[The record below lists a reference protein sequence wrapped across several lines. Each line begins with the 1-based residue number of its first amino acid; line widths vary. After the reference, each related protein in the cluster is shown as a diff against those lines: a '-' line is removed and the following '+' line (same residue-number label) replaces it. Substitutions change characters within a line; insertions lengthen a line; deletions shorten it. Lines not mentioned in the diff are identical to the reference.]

1 MLMRF
6 LLISV
11 FCSAAILGAAEF
23 RFDGQAAWSTWQR
36 PHGLVEFD
44 ETGQLRLVKYRKD
57 INAIGDA
64 PDFTHLTRSRGEN
77 VPGGIWEAG
86 TNPTDAGRV
95 IDGDNTTFW
104 QASPDDPLGDWF
116 VQIDL
121 GRAVLAEEIR
131 LHFPD
136 QEGAR
141 PFRQF
146 TVFTATGITS
156 DALDDLFIFSPV
168 YLTTQPNTDTVV
180 SFPLAFDIQDSAQV
194 VDTDLDI
201 DQADIDKFR
210 LIQYINFTIEDFD
223 LEGALA
229 EIEVITAGDNIS
241 IGNDQRGSIID
252 GLTARSTENI
262 LDGDMNTA
270 SSILPVGFEGRVRT
284 WEEQGTWFFIDLGA
298 VFWIDELFLYAL
310 RVREGTVGTVAS
322 APRGFTFWHS
332 DGTRVLSSQVPIDEA
347 FDFSV
352 LIDQPDPEP
361 NRYLRYAFEPRR
373 IRYLFW
379 HAHKPQ
385 GWGSRWTEV
394 MLFSPGHPAQVVMRS
409 DFIDLGEAA
418 GDQRPKIVSNLS
430 WDADLPPGT
439 RLQLRS
445 RSGNEQSQI
454 FTFHNKIGEEVTEAK
469 WISSPK
475 VLRGPIDTTVVVS
488 EDWDEWS
495 EEYHFSGEAFKSQ
508 SPRRF
513 VQLEMLLSTD
523 DPQVA
528 PAINSLSLKY
538 ENALL
543 QGAQGQIEPREAQP
557 NIDTRFTYTLF
568 PTGDPE
574 DSGFDLLRFGLPTAA
589 SDITV
594 HIDNADIDPTAVE
607 IDNNELLIDLPF
619 AVTSDTIEVNFTAR
633 VVRNATIIS
642 LELGSSDRPGL
653 WQSVEA
659 VSHRANMV
667 MLPELIGTSQLIG
680 NLAISSPVLTPNGD
694 GANDLLQISFIAFKI
709 EQGLPQVQILDLAG
723 RPITRLHPSA
733 IQGATYT
740 FSWGGRD
747 VDGNMVPPGAYLY
760 RIDLGAEAGR
770 DTALRTIAVAY

>member
-1 MLMRF
+1 MRF

-11 FCSAAILGAAEF
+11 FCSAAMLGAEEF

-44 ETGQLRLVKYRKD
+44 ETGQLRLVKYRKN
-57 INAIGDA
+57 INAIDNA

-77 VPGGIWEAG
+77 VPGGLWEAG

-194 VDTDLDI
+194 VDTGLDI

-210 LIQYINFTIEDFD
+210 LIQYINFTIEEVD

-332 DGTRVLSSQVPIDEA
+332 DGTRVLSSEVPIDEA

-385 GWGSRWTEV
+385 HWGSRWTEV

-418 GDQRPKIVSNLS
+418 GDQRPKVVSNLS

-469 WISSPK
+469 WLSAPK

-513 VQLEMLLSTD
+513 VRLEMILSTD

-528 PAINSLSLKY
+528 PAINSLSLEY
-538 ENALL
+538 EDALL
-543 QGAQGQIEPREAQP
+543 RGAQGQIEPREAHP
-557 NIDTRFTYTLF
+557 NTDTRFTYTLV
-568 PTGDPE
+568 PTGDAG

-607 IDNNELLIDLPF
+607 IDNNKLLIDLPF

-633 VVRNATIIS
+633 VVRHATIIS

-659 VSHRANMV
+659 VSRRANMV

-747 VDGNMVPPGAYLY
+747 IDGSMVPPGAYLY
-760 RIDLGAEAGR
+760 RIDLGAEAGK